1 MAGAGTRLF
10 EAGAILTA
18 NQVNTYLMDQ
28 VVSRFADAS
37 ARDAA
42 YGNANQPSLAEG
54 RICYLDSTN
63 KVYIYTGSAWE
74 EIGSQIE
81 AGEVGT
87 TEIANSAVTTDKIND
102 SAVTTAKIAD
112 GTIVNAD
119 INASAAIALS
129 KLATGT
135 QGTVVLHNSSGVPT
149 ATALSGDVTVTNA
162 GVTAISS
169 GVVIN
174 ADINSAAAIAL
185 SKLASGTSAQ
195 VVLANSS
202 GVPTYTTISGD
213 VTVTNTGVT
222 AIGSG
227 KVTSDMIA
235 DGAIV
240 NADINASAAIALS
253 KLASGTSAQV
263 VLANS
268 SGVPTYT
275 TISGDIAISNT
286 GVATIQANSVALG
299 TDTTGNYMSDI
310 TAGTGLTVTHTA
322 GEGSTATVALA
333 GYSFNT
339 SSVAYTLAASDNNK
353 VVESTAS
360 SAIDI
365 TVPPYSSVPFAAG
378 SEIVVFQRGA
388 GKVRILAGSG
398 VTILSTPGNYLR
410 AQYSGAT
417 LVNRDTNIWLLFG
430 DLSAS

>member
-365 TVPPYSSVPFAAG
+365 TVPPYSSVPFAVG

>member
-28 VVSRFADAS
+28 VVSRFADAT

-42 YGNANQPSLAEG
+42 YGNVNQPSLSEG
-54 RICYLDSTN
+54 RLCYLDSTN

-87 TEIANSAVTTDKIND
+87 TELANSAVTTDKIND
-102 SAVTTAKIAD
+102 SAVTSAKIAD

-169 GVVIN
+169 GVVVN
-174 ADINSAAAIAL
+174 ADINAAAAIAL

-202 GVPTYTTISGD
+202 GVPTYTTLSGD
-213 VTVTNTGVT
+213 VTVSDSGVT

-227 KVTSDMIA
+227 KVTSAMIA

-263 VLANS
+263 IVANS

-310 TAGTGLTVTHTA
+310 TAGTGLAVTHTA

-365 TVPPYSSVPFAAG
+365 TVPPYSSVPFAVG

>member
-63 KVYIYTGSAWE
+63 KVYIYTGSSWE

-102 SAVTTAKIAD
+102 SAVTSAKIAD

-169 GVVIN
+169 GVVVN
-174 ADINSAAAIAL
+174 ADINAAAAIAL

-202 GVPTYTTISGD
+202 GVPTYTTLSGD
-213 VTVTNTGVT
+213 VTVSDSGVT

-227 KVTSDMIA
+227 KVTSAMIA

-360 SAIDI
+360 AAIDI
-365 TVPPYSSVPFAAG
+365 TVPPYSSVPFAVG